1 MEFLHNRIIIRIAV
15 SLAGTACIFVAISWI
30 RATLVMR
37 RTGNARRVYIPLPA
51 FLEMDVLDSTTD
63 NMRVP
68 PNLEDGFRRM
78 KFKSMIMNNFL
89 KAIFLIVLGIG
100 AFSLV
105 INDIRGD

>member
-1 MEFLHNRIIIRIAV
+1 MEFLHNRLIIRIAV
-15 SLAGTACIFVAISWI
+15 GLAGAVCLFVAISWI

-51 FLEMDVLDSTTD
+51 FLELDLLDSTTD
-63 NMRVP
+63 NLRLP
-68 PNLEDGFRRM
+68 PNLEEGFRRM

-89 KAIFLIVLGIG
+89 KATFLVVLGIG

>member
-1 MEFLHNRIIIRIAV
+1 
-15 SLAGTACIFVAISWI
+15 
-30 RATLVMR
+30 MR
-37 RTGNARRVYIPLPA
+37 RTGNARRVYIPLPGI
-51 FLEMDVLDSTTD
+51 LELDLFDSTTD

-78 KFKSMIMNNFL
+78 KCKSMIMMNFL
-89 KAIFLIVLGIG
+89 KATFLLVLGIG